1 MASNRSLKPV
11 KVAYIRVIFG
21 PDFQIFVPG
30 FSYICVIFVLDFHF
44 AQFVTLAFVK
54 HGESEKL
61 A

>member
-1 MASNRSLKPV
+1 M

-30 FSYICVIFVLDFHF
+30 LSYICVIFVLDFHF
-44 AQFVTLAFVK
+44 AQFVTLVFAFVK